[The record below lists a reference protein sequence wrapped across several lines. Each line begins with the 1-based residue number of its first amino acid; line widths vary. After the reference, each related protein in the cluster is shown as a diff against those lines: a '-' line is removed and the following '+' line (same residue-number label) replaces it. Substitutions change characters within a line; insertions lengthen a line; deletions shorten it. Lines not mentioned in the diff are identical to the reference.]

1 MWGET
6 FKSKASKGGYAV
18 RLRFKI
24 AQHSRDYNL
33 MMGLVK
39 YLGCGATRVDN
50 HSPAVNFSVTKFVD
64 INNNIISFF
73 EKYRLQGSKGLDYA
87 FCKVADLMKEKAHL
101 TNEGLEQIRVIK
113 SQMNSGRDH
122 N

>member
-1 MWGET
+1 MQIN
-6 FKSKASKGGYAV
+6 KSTTINTGYSAV
-18 RLRFKI
+18 LRLEI

-64 INNNIISFF
+64 INNNIIS
-73 EKYRLQGSKGLDYA
+73 LTLTLCGNKGGEIQDKINQDRS
-87 FCKVADLMKEKAHL
+87 FIVK
-101 TNEGLEQIRVIK
+101 
-113 SQMNSGRDH
+113 
-122 N
+122 